1 MNIKSLKFKSFRNID
16 ELEIELCDRVNVF
29 CGENAQ
35 GKTNII
41 EGVSVLSG
49 EKSFRTSKDRE
60 LVRVGEEKAFI
71 EAEFFSQKRDNT
83 ISLEIENG
91 RRVTL
96 NGLLEEKEVLSD
108 RFFCIVFSPSH
119 LSLVKDGPEK
129 RRKFLDSCICRI
141 SPKYTKYIADYEKVL
156 YQRNNLIRDLKYS
169 SHQSERIEKE
179 LSVWDISLA
188 NLGCVIHNMR
198 KKYLQRLS
206 EKAATFYD
214 GISSGTEKLS
224 LSYISTI
231 FDTDIEDK
239 NFQRDVFYSKL
250 RAGIDEDIKNGF
262 TGCGVQ
268 RDDFVMNIDGKNAR
282 LYGSQGQQ
290 RSCVLAIKMGECE
303 IVADAFG
310 EKPVVLLDDVMS
322 ELDRKRQ
329 NFIMNCL
336 EGMQVFITCCEVN
349 DLKNFKEGKIFTV
362 KDGKILRQRYKRAK
376 PTSAASGR

>member
-1 MNIKSLKFKSFRNID
+1 MKITLLSCENFRNL
-16 ELEIELCDRVNVF
+16 EKLEIELCDRVNVF

-41 EGVSVLSG
+41 EAVSILSG

-60 LVRVGEEKAFI
+60 LVMSGADKAVVS
-71 EAEFFSQKRDNT
+71 AEFFSKNRDNI

-91 RRVTL
+91 RKVTL
-96 NGLLEEKEVLSD
+96 NGLLEEKEALSD
-108 RFFCIVFSPSH
+108 RFLCIVFSPAH

-129 RRKFLDSCICRI
+129 RRSFLDSCICRI
-141 SPKYTKYIADYEKVL
+141 SPKYSKYIVDYEHVL
-156 YQRNNLIRDLKYS
+156 YQRNNLLRDLKYS
-169 SHQSERIEKE
+169 NHISDRIENE
-179 LSVWDISLA
+179 LAVWDISLA

-198 KKYLQRLS
+198 KKYLERLT
-206 EKAATFYD
+206 EKASKFYE
-214 GISSGTEKLS
+214 GISSGTES
-224 LSYISTI
+224 FNLSYISTI
-231 FDTDIEDK
+231 FDNDVEDK
-239 NFQRDVFYSKL
+239 NIQRDVFYNKL
-250 RAGIDEDIKNGF
+250 REGIYEDIKNGF

-268 RDDFVMNIDGKNAR
+268 RDDFVINIDGKNAR

-290 RSCVLAIKMGECE
+290 RSCVLALKMGECE
-303 IVADAFG
+303 IVADAFD

-336 EGMQVFITCCEVN
+336 EDMQVFITCCEVN

-362 KDGKILRQRYKRAK
+362 KDGRILRQRYKK
-376 PTSAASGR
+376 PRKKS